1 MQKMKYQNMGILSGL
16 HHNPSFGARARSDTF
31 MAFS

>member
-1 MQKMKYQNMGILSGL
+1 MKYRNMGILSGS
-16 HHNPSFGARARSDTF
+16 HHNPLFGARAKSDTF